1 MSLNYKFSISNGS
14 ASRLFSHTGGI
25 IHAFAH
31 GGLWI
36 WICIDAMLG
45 YVAAFVRVR
54 ILRSLIHYCFNQ
66 EQRRTDAGL
75 LDHLLRPRT
84 VRNNV
89 LHPFHAVAFL
99 DYPYLIRNLYLV
111 ILNITHPTL
120 MYHIQPL
127 SITSTTSLPYT
138 IQPHPARTLQTT
150 RSRTA
155 FQNHSTLTLTT
166 NVYSN

>member
-1 MSLNYKFSISNGS
+1 MNYNFSISNGS
-14 ASRLFSHTGGI
+14 ASRLFNHTGDM

-31 GGLWI
+31 GGLGI
-36 WICIDAMLG
+36 RICTDAMQG

-66 EQRRTDAGL
+66 EQHRTDAAA
-75 LDHLLRPRT
+75 RT

-99 DYPYLIRNLYLV
+99 DYPNLIRNLYLV
-111 ILNITHPTL
+111 ILNPTHPTL
-120 MYHIQPL
+120 LNHIQPL
-127 SITSTTSLPYT
+127 SITSTTSLSYT
-138 IQPHPARTLQTT
+138 IKPHPAHTLQTT

-155 FQNHSTLTLTT
+155 FPNRSTLTHTT
-166 NVYSN
+166 YVYPN